1 MKNLFPS
8 NSRELPVFPAV
19 LGNMS
24 ISRLFATLASVTLTF
39 NLPTSVHNLDLPIK
53 AKKIHCVTHHDGI
66 FRLFLA
72 LMNCT
77 SLVMEQKIFFF
88 SELSSSTY
96 QKAKC
101 QTSLD
106 TSANW
111 PRGYKTFSKLNST
124 EHEISNAHKFK
135 YIKKFS
141 FFLAQISLECYF
153 SDS

>member
-24 ISRLFATLASVTLTF
+24 ISHLFATLASVTLTF

-88 SELSSSTY
+88 QNFQALLIKKQSARPVSTPVQTGPEVIKRFPSST
-96 QKAKC
+96 QL
-101 QTSLD
+101 SM
-106 TSANW
+106 
-111 PRGYKTFSKLNST
+111 
-124 EHEISNAHKFK
+124 KFQM
-135 YIKKFS
+135 
-141 FFLAQISLECYF
+141 LISLNTSRNSAFFCLR
-153 SDS
+153 